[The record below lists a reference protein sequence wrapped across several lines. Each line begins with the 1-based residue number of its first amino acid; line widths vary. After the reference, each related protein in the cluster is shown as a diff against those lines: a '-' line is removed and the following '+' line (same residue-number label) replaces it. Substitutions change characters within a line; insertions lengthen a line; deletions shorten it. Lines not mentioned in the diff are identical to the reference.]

1 MRAVLAFACRA
12 FPPDHRARRSD
23 EVVDTAL
30 LASEGS
36 AWRMAREALS
46 LVVAGA
52 RQRLRAESGRSLRDG
67 AALLAGVLALANLA
81 IALAGIA
88 LAVRP
93 LFRTVVRLS
102 PTPSRAVRTAS
113 TGGGSPS
120 PLQPR
125 GWFSV

>member
-52 RQRLRAESGRSLRDG
+52 RQRLRAESG